1 MASSYIL
8 YFESL
13 LAFDVLIMF
22 HLMEMINLITE
33 NCTDLK
39 IVIDAWEKLLLVT
52 NMPKNI
58 SIKDIFFQFFCHI
71 YDGESNV
78 NHLQI
83 QRYYSK
89 LHRIK
94 KVLIVWQ
101 ACMKTILH
109 KTDIID
115 TRGQGGGKL

>member
-39 IVIDAWEKLLLVT
+39 IVIDA
-52 NMPKNI
+52 
-58 SIKDIFFQFFCHI
+58 
-71 YDGESNV
+71 
-78 NHLQI
+78 
-83 QRYYSK
+83 
-89 LHRIK
+89 
-94 KVLIVWQ
+94 
-101 ACMKTILH
+101 
-109 KTDIID
+109 
-115 TRGQGGGKL
+115 

>member
-58 SIKDIFFQFFCHI
+58 SIKDIFFIFSVT
-71 YDGESNV
+71 YDSESNV

-89 LHRIK
+89 L
-94 KVLIVWQ
+94 
-101 ACMKTILH
+101 
-109 KTDIID
+109 
-115 TRGQGGGKL
+115 